1 MNRPLTFFLIVG
13 IIALILLGYGY
24 FKAVPGLEENQESS
38 FPIIEIT
45 PKLFDFGEISYGD
58 VAEHT
63 FTLKNL
69 GDKDLEIKRVATSC
83 ACTTAKVVK
92 EIVAPGEKTELQVTY
107 DTGVM
112 SGPHGMGYQE
122 RIIYV
127 KSSDPLNPQ
136 VEVKISAYVK

>member
-1 MNRPLTFFLIVG
+1 MNRPLIIFSIVG

-24 FKAVPGLEENQESS
+24 LKAVPGPKDNQTGSL
-38 FPIIEIT
+38 PIIEIT

-58 VAEHT
+58 VAEYT

-69 GDKDLEIKRVATSC
+69 GDEDLEIKRVATSC
-83 ACTTAKVVK
+83 ACTTVKVT
-92 EIVAPGEKTELQVTY
+92 EETIAPGEETELQVTY

-136 VEVKISAYVK
+136 VEVMISAYVR